1 MAFID
6 TVKTGITTAVDTVS
20 GVTQTIIEKNRA
32 NAQLNR
38 LRAVMKSECE
48 MINRAYIQLGKN
60 YYENKIDG
68 KDDVCP
74 NEEELF
80 SIIEQSKENIKR
92 ARERYRQVVE
102 SQSIELVTEYD
113 IADLEDITVSCSN
126 EDEYEASPFTQLQEE
141 SDEKDAD
148 DVVAD
153 VIEKA
158 KKNAEEM
165 ANEAEA
171 GAETTDVESEE
182 VAENSEEL
190 F

>member
-1 MAFID
+1 MTFLD
-6 TVKTGITTAVDTVS
+6 TVKSGLEAAVDTVS

-48 MINRAYIQLGKN
+48 MINRAYITLGKN
-60 YYENKIDG
+60 YYENKQNGNDEA
-68 KDDVCP
+68 CP

-80 SIIEQSKENIKR
+80 EVIEKSKANIKR

-102 SQSIELVTEYD
+102 SQSVELVTEYD
-113 IADLEDITVSCSN
+113 IEDLEDITVSCSN
-126 EDEYEASPFTQLQEE
+126 EDEYEALPFTQQTEDATEKEPEE
-141 SDEKDAD
+141 
-148 DVVAD
+148 VVAD

-158 KKNAEEM
+158 KKNAE
-165 ANEAEA
+165 AIADEAEETVE
-171 GAETTDVESEE
+171 ETTE
-182 VAENSEEL
+182 VAQDKEDL